1 MDPVA
6 QAPSAGGERHAE
18 GVDGSGLIAG
28 LFQKLA
34 GARLGRI
41 FPALDQ
47 ARRQFPGEGF
57 ERRPVLP
64 NNRNAA
70 IRCPRNNGEIVE
82 LANGVVDLRRFAG
95 CEFHFTR
102 DHVHP
107 WRDFGGAARSDFRP
121 FFNHGMRSA

>member
-1 MDPVA
+1 MNPVA

-18 GVDGSGLIAG
+18 GVDDSGLIAG

-34 GARLGRI
+34 GARFGRI
-41 FPALDQ
+41 FPALNQ

-70 IRCPRNNGEIVE
+70 IRCPRYNGEVVE
-82 LANGVVDLRRFAG
+82 LTNSVVDLRRFSG
-95 CEFHFTR
+95 CEL
-102 DHVHP
+102 
-107 WRDFGGAARSDFRP
+107 WRYVMALCCG
-121 FFNHGMRSA
+121 